1 MARRSYASVLLLWPR
16 LRLAHRLRLIQ
27 HAQQQLC
34 QRRVAGVCV
43 QRAHRHLRLGCHL
56 QYPRIQG
63 FHYGR
68 EVHWQVSG
76 YFVYKWV
83 KRLTTIYLV
92 LSHLL
97 RIPWWVRKEHTLSLK
112 RLPSPFSK

>member
-27 HAQQQLC
+27 HAQQQLR
-34 QRRVAGVCV
+34 QRRVAGFCV
-43 QRAHRHLRLGCHL
+43 QRAHRHLRLCCHL

-76 YFVYKWV
+76 YFFYK
-83 KRLTTIYLV
+83 
-92 LSHLL
+92 
-97 RIPWWVRKEHTLSLK
+97 
-112 RLPSPFSK
+112 